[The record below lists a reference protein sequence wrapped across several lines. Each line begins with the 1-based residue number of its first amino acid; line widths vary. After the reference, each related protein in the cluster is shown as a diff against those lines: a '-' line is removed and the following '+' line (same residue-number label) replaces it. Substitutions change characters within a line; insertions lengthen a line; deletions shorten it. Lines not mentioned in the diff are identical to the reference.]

1 MTMTPG
7 SALSA
12 AVSATS
18 PLANPAERSKARIKI
33 GAWHIG
39 CGDAGMGMRVR
50 GQTCAR
56 AAALAVREGPPSPVP
71 RPGPIHGMGRAV
83 RYRAHALSGL
93 ASARCNTDDEQSS
106 TIARTFV
113 GRPAQADEVR
123 SAREADHDDMRIMR
137 QINRKVQR
145 AHLPALP
152 EMFERTSIGL
162 QAYLLFVEVDLSR
175 SAHLSRLDD
184 PLRLLEPR
192 VSSLADAA

>member
-1 MTMTPG
+1 MTMAPG

-71 RPGPIHGMGRAV
+71 MPGPIHGMGRAV

-93 ASARCNTDDEQSS
+93 ASTKRNADDEQSS
-106 TIARTFV
+106 TIARTFSQ
-113 GRPAQADEVR
+113 RPVQADKDD
-123 SAREADHDDMRIMR
+123 SARREHHEDMQMLRGRGTID
-137 QINRKVQR
+137 KR
-145 AHLPALP
+145 AHL
-152 EMFERTSIGL
+152 
-162 QAYLLFVEVDLSR
+162 
-175 SAHLSRLDD
+175 
-184 PLRLLEPR
+184 
-192 VSSLADAA
+192 